1 MNPKISI
8 IIPIYKVEKYLI
20 ECLESVR
27 NQTFKDFEVIMVN
40 DGSPDASPVIADNY
54 CQRDERFKLFHQENQ
69 GLSAARNFGTSQAK
83 GEYIFFLDSDDKIV
97 ENTLEILHRIAQNK
111 QADIVIGACKYFNDA
126 GHYWMM
132 TTGLPTI
139 RSYDSHDAIRKDED
153 GVIPLS
159 FTTAWCKL
167 VKADI
172 VRQNLFPIRVWYEDS
187 ATTYRWYMA
196 ASEIFAIDLNLYAYR
211 QHDSS
216 IMSTSSRNLV
226 KHFNDNIKNLSK
238 KISDLQKFG
247 YDPHITLNA
256 YIDKLYR
263 GQSLYEHFDD
273 DVKSAWD
280 TDYARYFSMRDFS
293 QHAFILTHS
302 AEIEQV
308 EDLAR
313 ALPDLCIHIAAYTVV
328 APSLIDLAESLENIF
343 IHPFAHNDL
352 IEDLLNQA
360 DIYLDINYYDEVDDI
375 VSRALQRGCPV
386 VAFESTVHR
395 PDLVD
400 GGQIFATDEV
410 SAMVAMIKSLLK
422 EDRNSSE

>member
-1 MNPKISI
+1 MTPQISI
-8 IIPIYKVEKYLI
+8 IIPIYKVKKYLI

-27 NQTFKDFEVIMVN
+27 KQTFKDFEVIMVN

-69 GLSAARNFGTSQAK
+69 GLSAARNFGTSHAK
-83 GEYIFFLDSDDKIV
+83 GDYIFFLDSDDKIV
-97 ENTLEILHRIAQNK
+97 ENTLEILHRIAQDK

-126 GHYWMM
+126 GDYWMM
-132 TTGLPTI
+132 TSGMPTI
-139 RSYDSHDAIRKDED
+139 RSYDSHAAIRKDED

-172 VRQNLFPIRVWYEDS
+172 VSQNLFPIGVWYEDS

-196 ASEIFAIDLNLYAYR
+196 ASEIYAIDLNLYAYR

-216 IMSTSSRNLV
+216 IMSKSGRNLV

-238 KISDLQKFG
+238 KVSKLQNFG
-247 YDPHITLNA
+247 YDPHATLNA

-263 GQSLYEHFDD
+263 GQTYYEDFDD
-273 DVKSAWD
+273 QAKAVWD
-280 TDYARYFSMRDFS
+280 TDYARYFSLKDFS
-293 QHAFILTHS
+293 HHAFVLTHS

-313 ALPDLCIHIAAYTVV
+313 ALPDLCIHIAAYTFV
-328 APSLIDLAESLENIF
+328 APNLIELAEKMENVF
-343 IHPFAHNDL
+343 IHPLAHNDL
-352 IEDLLNQA
+352 IEDLLSQA

-375 VSRALQRGCPV
+375 VSRALQKGCPV

-395 PDLVD
+395 SDLID
-400 GGQIFATDEV
+400 KENIFAVDELDQMTEQINELV
-410 SAMVAMIKSLLK
+410 SDTS
-422 EDRNSSE
+422 DD